1 MPTFPNAELLKK
13 VLPQSAA
20 NAPRMVNF
28 TGVPEGMGGNEY
40 YGLGLGGIDDMRQ
53 KLAQTASSSDGLAQ
67 VHEPLGVAGYGLGKL
82 GDVLRERQAVSAER
96 ATRDTLAGIIGGIDP
111 AKGPTM
117 EQVQSAF
124 EADPGYG
131 QKLYEQ
137 LIASQNRERWEPVPG
152 QPGIQRNTVTGET
165 KSTGDASGAKLSDIA
180 SIRQDYISDPSYKN
194 WAQASPIWS
203 SVTDAATRDT
213 PQSDLNII
221 IGMAKL
227 FDPGSVV
234 RSQEGEQVQQTAGLP
249 TEIFSAWKYLSG
261 QPGSRLDAYQ
271 PGMRKALLDEGYS
284 RMQGYHAA
292 LKAHNDWISSIAT
305 RHGVD
310 PRDVVETMPV
320 LPAYGGP
327 AQPDPNK
334 PPTTPPDPLVTPPQ
348 PDDTTPPKP
357 PQPEADLPD
366 APPPRP
372 AWASA
377 NDPWPTDGQWA
388 KLSPENKKAFVDWSK
403 ATKRPGDF

>member
-1 MPTFPNAELLKK
+1 M
-13 VLPQSAA
+13 
-20 NAPRMVNF
+20 
-28 TGVPEGMGGNEY
+28 
-40 YGLGLGGIDDMRQ
+40 
-53 KLAQTASSSDGLAQ
+53 
-67 VHEPLGVAGYGLGKL
+67 
-82 GDVLRERQAVSAER
+82 
-96 ATRDTLAGIIGGIDP
+96 
-111 AKGPTM
+111 
-117 EQVQSAF
+117 
-124 EADPGYG
+124 
-131 QKLYEQ
+131 
-137 LIASQNRERWEPVPG
+137 PG
-152 QPGIQRNTVTGET
+152 QPGIQRSTLTGKTE
-165 KSTGDASGAKLSDIA
+165 SSGDTTGAKLSDIA
-180 SIRQDYISDPSYKN
+180 SIRQDYIGDKSYQH
-194 WAQASPIWS
+194 WQDAAPIWS
-203 SVTDAATRDT
+203 SLVDASTRNT

-234 RSQEGEQVQQTAGLP
+234 RSQEGEAVQQTAGLP

-271 PGMRKALLDEGYS
+271 PGMREALLTEGYS
-284 RMQGYHAA
+284 RMKGYQAA
-292 LKAHNDWISSIAT
+292 LKAHTNWITSIAT

-310 PRDVVETMPV
+310 PRDVVDV
-320 LPAYGGP
+320 DPALDDWP
-327 AQPDPNK
+327 PKKPTPDPNQ

-348 PDDTTPPKP
+348 PNDTTPPKP
-357 PQPEADLPD
+357 QPQPEADLPD